1 MEGRHCPGAP
11 DYREVQGTDA
21 ERCHNPPALQ
31 QPRAAHY
38 REVRSAD
45 AERRHNPPALQQP
58 RDKPPYLKRIRLGHN
73 RVMEEE
79 ASNR

>member
-31 QPRAAHY
+31 QPR
-38 REVRSAD
+38 D
-45 AERRHNPPALQQP
+45 T
-58 RDKPPYLKRIRLGHN
+58 PPYLKRIRLGHN